1 MQAKDVM
8 TQKVILV
15 GPEDTILRAIRLM
28 LQNKVS
34 GLPVVEASGQL
45 VGIVTEGDFLRR
57 AETGTAHRHLRWIDF
72 LRGLGPLAAE
82 YAEANGRK
90 VHEVMTSPVHSVTED
105 TSLEDIVSL
114 MEEYHIKRV
123 PVLREQTVVG
133 IISRANIVR
142 AVAMA
147 GRPMAKSDSAVDD
160 FQIRYQLLELL
171 DKQRWAPT
179 GTINVSVSNG
189 AVTFTGAIFDDRQRD
204 GLRVAAETIPGVKTV
219 IDEMVWIDPGSGYII
234 EPPPR
239 QAS

>member
-8 TQKVILV
+8 TQKVISV

-34 GLPVVEASGQL
+34 GLPVVDASGRL

-57 AETGTAHRHLRWIDF
+57 AETGTVNRPPRWIEF
-72 LRGLGPLAAE
+72 LMGVGPLAAE

-90 VHEVMTSPVHSVTED
+90 VHEVMTSEVRSVTED
-105 TSLEDIVSL
+105 TSLEDVVNV
-114 MEEYHIKRV
+114 MEKYHIKRV
-123 PVLREQTVVG
+123 PVLREQTIVG

-142 AVAMA
+142 AVATA
-147 GRPMAKSDSAVDD
+147 GRRATKSGSTVDD
-160 FQIRYQLLELL
+160 PQIRNQLLELL

-189 AVTFTGAIFDDRQRD
+189 VVTFTGAIFDDRQRD
-204 GLRVAAETIPGVKTV
+204 GLRVAAENIPGVKNV
-219 IDEMVWIDPGSGYII
+219 VDEMVWIDPASGYIG
-234 EPPPR
+234 EPPVS